1 MKVSSKLLSITN
13 HHEYLDLVTDGA
25 KFRIYLLDENIIRIR
40 GTFDDDF
47 APEES
52 YALVKTAWA
61 DATDDLIGDERQ
73 RVTPIAVELTET
85 ADGYTVSNGRYTL
98 EIHAEPFYFEIKDQ
112 NGVTVHKDL
121 VKRSFVQDDLG
132 RRFHYSAMGDHD
144 KFYGF
149 GEKSGKLNK
158 FKRRMRM
165 HNTDSLGWNAAKS
178 DPLYKMIPFYIDF
191 NTTTNIASG
200 LYYNNTHDSVFDMDC
215 EHSNYWLRYS
225 YFQCDGGDLDV
236 FFIGG
241 PTIKQVVE
249 HYTDLTGK
257 SAMMPLPSLGYMGS
271 TMFYTEL
278 DQDADQ
284 AILDFIDTCKK
295 NGIPCDGFFLSSGYT
310 SGKDGKRYVFNW
322 NKKRFPDPQK
332 FVAELKKRG
341 ALLAPNIKPG
351 MLVTHPLADEFME
364 KDAYIKTPD
373 GQGSQVD
380 QYWGGDAHFVDFTNP
395 HGRDAWE
402 QKMTEALLSIGITS
416 IWNDNNEYEIN
427 DTQAVVD
434 AEGQKSTIGALKP
447 IMPTMMAKA
456 AKDAINCY
464 DATVRPYLVNRAG
477 FAGIQRYAQTWAG
490 DNYTSWTNVKYNIP
504 TILGMGLS
512 GVANQGCDIGGFD
525 GPLPEPELFVRWVQN
540 GIFQPRFSIHSCN
553 NDNTV
558 TEPWTYP
565 AYTKYIRAAI
575 QLRYSLVPYL
585 YSLLYEASTKGSPI
599 MRPLVYEFQDDPQVA
614 EESFEFMLGASLLV
628 ANVVDK
634 GQTAKS
640 VYLPAGVDW
649 LDLKTSQY
657 YTGGQTITIPVD
669 LGSIPMF
676 LKAGSIVPQSKGLMN
691 LHNDVIDKLDV
702 LIEPSRDAEFV
713 VYEDDGVTNNY
724 RQGETLETTIKT
736 TATADGVVIDFSRV
750 GQYQTQVKTMA
761 LAVCCPKIAPLS
773 VDLADQSLPR
783 YLNAAKFA
791 DAAEGWYFDGESR
804 QVQIKYANPEVADYA
819 VKVNF
824 SVKDLISI

>member
-1 MKVSSKLLSITN
+1 M
-13 HHEYLDLVTDGA
+13 
-25 KFRIYLLDENIIRIR
+25 
-40 GTFDDDF
+40 
-47 APEES
+47 
-52 YALVKTAWA
+52 
-61 DATDDLIGDERQ
+61 
-73 RVTPIAVELTET
+73 
-85 ADGYTVSNGRYTL
+85 SNCHYTL

-132 RRFHYSAMGDHD
+132 RRFHYSAMDDHD

-284 AILDFIDTCKK
+284 AILDFIDMCKK

-456 AKDAINCY
+456 AKDAINRY
-464 DATVRPYLVNRAG
+464 DASVRPYLVNRAG
-477 FAGIQRYAQTWAG
+477 FADIQRYAQTWAG

-736 TATADGVVIDFSRV
+736 TATADGVLIDFSRV

>member
-1 MKVSSKLLSITN
+1 
-13 HHEYLDLVTDGA
+13 
-25 KFRIYLLDENIIRIR
+25 
-40 GTFDDDF
+40 
-47 APEES
+47 
-52 YALVKTAWA
+52 
-61 DATDDLIGDERQ
+61 
-73 RVTPIAVELTET
+73 
-85 ADGYTVSNGRYTL
+85 
-98 EIHAEPFYFEIKDQ
+98 
-112 NGVTVHKDL
+112 
-121 VKRSFVQDDLG
+121 
-132 RRFHYSAMGDHD
+132 
-144 KFYGF
+144 
-149 GEKSGKLNK
+149 
-158 FKRRMRM
+158 
-165 HNTDSLGWNAAKS
+165 
-178 DPLYKMIPFYIDF
+178 
-191 NTTTNIASG
+191 
-200 LYYNNTHDSVFDMDC
+200 
-215 EHSNYWLRYS
+215 
-225 YFQCDGGDLDV
+225 
-236 FFIGG
+236 
-241 PTIKQVVE
+241 
-249 HYTDLTGK
+249 
-257 SAMMPLPSLGYMGS
+257 
-271 TMFYTEL
+271 
-278 DQDADQ
+278 
-284 AILDFIDTCKK
+284 
-295 NGIPCDGFFLSSGYT
+295 
-310 SGKDGKRYVFNW
+310 
-322 NKKRFPDPQK
+322 
-332 FVAELKKRG
+332 
-341 ALLAPNIKPG
+341 
-351 MLVTHPLADEFME
+351 
-364 KDAYIKTPD
+364 
-373 GQGSQVD
+373 
-380 QYWGGDAHFVDFTNP
+380 
-395 HGRDAWE
+395 
-402 QKMTEALLSIGITS
+402 MTEALLSIGITS

-791 DAAEGWYFDGESR
+791 NAAEGWYFDGESR